1 MIIKNSMK
9 EYFRGIIS
17 NGVFNHNI
25 AINTSNG
32 QIFKQQQK
40 ITKEHLVGV
49 LTQIYG
55 DDT

>member
-9 EYFRGIIS
+9 KYFRGIVAD
-17 NGVFNHNI
+17 GVFNHNI

-32 QIFKQQQK
+32 QIFKQQQE
-40 ITKEHLVGV
+40 IAKEHLVGV
-49 LTQIYG
+49 LTQLYG